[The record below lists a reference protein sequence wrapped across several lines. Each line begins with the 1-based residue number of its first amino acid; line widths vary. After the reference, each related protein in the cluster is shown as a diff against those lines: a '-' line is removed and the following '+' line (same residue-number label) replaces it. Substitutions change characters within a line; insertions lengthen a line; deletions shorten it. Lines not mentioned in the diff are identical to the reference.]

1 MVQTNWLVYA
11 TVKKEK
17 KKKNLKKKYAN
28 GCVIWNTV
36 PTFWAKKRKEKKHTF
51 SNTRNLWWNKN
62 IRLEDL
68 AEASKL
74 MIEVNETRENYDAA
88 VYGYTF
94 LLLTPFSFVKLFK
107 KMIDEL
113 QLY

>member
-1 MVQTNWLVYA
+1 MRRSKK
-11 TVKKEK
+11 KKEK
-17 KKKNLKKKYAN
+17 ELKKKYAN
-28 GCVIWNTV
+28 WCVIWNTV

-51 SNTRNLWWNKN
+51 SNKRNLWWNKN
-62 IRLEDL
+62 IPLADL

-94 LLLTPFSFVKLFK
+94 LLLFLLFLFLLLFVNSL
-107 KMIDEL
+107 L
-113 QLY
+113 VC